1 VTVKDLFNFFLT
13 MSSNFCLQE
22 FIKLNTELRLTSND
36 YLRIAGVFHG
46 MYAIASRLTPLVDKT
61 SSGIV
66 EIDSPSFVLKCYQ
79 SVTGTKFFVM
89 AEPGT
94 NADLNQYLL
103 EVYQLYTD
111 FTLKNPFYELEQP
124 IHNNCDKFVF
134 NLEKMTASLNG
145 VRFEQ

>member
-1 VTVKDLFNFFLT
+1 MIISLYIINKAGGLIFQREFVK
-13 MSSNFCLQE
+13 
-22 FIKLNTELRLTSND
+22 INTELRLTSND

-46 MYAIASRLTPLVDKT
+46 MYAIASRLTPLDKT

-94 NADLNQYLL
+94 NVDLNQYLL
-103 EVYQLYTD
+103 DVYQLYTD

-134 NLEKMTASLNG
+134 NLEKMTANMNG
-145 VRFEQ
+145 VRYEQ